1 VDLPGDYARRKVNA
15 ALVPVNPSQRA
26 AIEGLQFALEKIQGP
41 PGTGK
46 STTIFHI
53 LDARLPAGQRVLVT
67 CSRNVAVESIAQ
79 KLEGLEDWPLCVF
92 GPRDRVG
99 ETARRYLLD
108 SQVGGHL
115 DERRR
120 GKVKSLAQ
128 QRGQELR
135 EAIAQR
141 EARLKGCRRQRF
153 LLGFLKKRHAAA
165 YALRDFCTRLDE
177 YCAKVAA
184 APKWWEQQA
193 KESKEAVLASARVF
207 LCTIASSS
215 RMLREWEEAMGS
227 ELRVHTVIVDECGC
241 TPESSTALLL
251 RIRPSNL
258 VLVGDHKQLPPTS
271 LVQPQLLEGTGHNRS
286 LLERC
291 VLASGRVH
299 QLREQ
304 YRMHPS
310 IASVVS
316 GLFYAGRLLTPLSVA
331 QERKAQ
337 EPRPLVWM
345 DVQGRD
351 EAPNKSYVNFSE
363 VSACVRVVAR
373 IRERVGPG
381 PSVALLTFYKGQL
394 EELMKALPSN
404 LDAEVLTVDAC
415 QGSEFDFVILSTVRA
430 NREQR
435 LGFVKDAQRICVA
448 TSRSRMQLF
457 IVGHRQTLA
466 SDGDWRKV
474 AEACLPPKP
483 DEVQPQR
490 PLPASFV
497 SVFDALRKAKE
508 KEAEQK
514 ALQAMEEQDAKGRGK
529 SRSPGVSYYG
539 AESLMRQQGSF
550 RGAKTLTRRRGLP
563 AGRVL
568 HPSASL
574 SRVISWAGRTAPT
587 PAAPWWPS
595 AAASAAAGM
604 CRNWRIWPR
613 PTCRAWRLPPDIL
626 HVKTISIWGRDLS
639 LQECF
644 SIAFVIGFGAA
655 KFPAIRLGTSV
666 FFFKHR
672 LSILLAL
679 LVVSMLASGSAAL
692 LPAAW
697 PLMKVLAIFVSS
709 FLSSFLYGGIVTY
722 LEGRRSTEILLAF
735 VAGALV
741 FAGTLSRAMA
751 TWLLAAG
758 CGPRWMPLLLGTV
771 ACCGSCYLLLL
782 TAWAPAPSARDVE
795 LRSARVP
802 MDARTQWKFLRD
814 NFLGI
819 FSAIIVYSC
828 MVGLRSFRD
837 FYTQQIFTAALNGT
851 PASQIY
857 VLADIPGAV
866 FSFLSLVLMS
876 WVVNSQKALILMF
889 LLTAC
894 GVAFMA
900 GATYLFQT
908 GAMDGVTWI
917 LLYSG
922 GFYTSYSML
931 NAPLNERIFAATRA
945 EGTCTFLVYAS
956 DLSGYVVTI
965 ALLMYQS
972 FGPPPSTADTS
983 VLDLFVA
990 MLYLLSLL
998 MLLLL
1003 GASTLYFGRGIY
1015 SMQPNVG

>member
-1 VDLPGDYARRKVNA
+1 ACVEKAQRDTFRVSHYFGSRGAPRWFLGMGWVFGRRIVDFLARNVGDLKKNGAADVQLGFWLAPLEGIEWVDMKDGQFHDYPMPGSTFSNGCTERSILVHRMNEERWKDFDPGTCELRCPLRAEKILPSVPRSSARRSRDHSPWPAGK
-15 ALVPVNPSQRA
+15 PVL
-26 AIEGLQFALEKIQGP
+26 EGHEVETLHTRHAQIPLG
-41 PGTGK
+41 
-46 STTIFHI
+46 S
-53 LDARLPAGQRVLVT
+53 LDASPA
-67 CSRNVAVESIAQ
+67 
-79 KLEGLEDWPLCVF
+79 
-92 GPRDRVG
+92 
-99 ETARRYLLD
+99 
-108 SQVGGHL
+108 QVGGHL
-115 DERRR
+115 DEQRRR

-141 EARLKGCRRQRF
+141 EAGLKGCRRQRF

-177 YCAKVAA
+177 YC
-184 APKWWEQQA
+184 A

-550 RGAKTLTRRRGLP
+550 RGAKTLTRRKDG
-563 AGRVL
+563 
-568 HPSASL
+568 SY
-574 SRVISWAGRTAPT
+574 
-587 PAAPWWPS
+587 
-595 AAASAAAGM
+595 
-604 CRNWRIWPR
+604 
-613 PTCRAWRLPPDIL
+613 
-626 HVKTISIWGRDLS
+626 
-639 LQECF
+639 
-644 SIAFVIGFGAA
+644 
-655 KFPAIRLGTSV
+655 
-666 FFFKHR
+666 
-672 LSILLAL
+672 
-679 LVVSMLASGSAAL
+679 ASGSVVAIGGGFRSRRDVQEL
-692 LPAAW
+692 EN
-697 PLMKVLAIFVSS
+697 LAKAHLQSM
-709 FLSSFLYGGIVTY
+709 
-722 LEGRRSTEILLAF
+722 EA
-735 VAGALV
+735 
-741 FAGTLSRAMA
+741 
-751 TWLLAAG
+751 
-758 CGPRWMPLLLGTV
+758 PRPEQ
-771 ACCGSCYLLLL
+771 
-782 TAWAPAPSARDVE
+782 SARN
-795 LRSARVP
+795 SA
-802 MDARTQWKFLRD
+802 
-814 NFLGI
+814 
-819 FSAIIVYSC
+819 SAPC
-828 MVGLRSFRD
+828 WSF
-837 FYTQQIFTAALNGT
+837 
-851 PASQIY
+851 
-857 VLADIPGAV
+857 
-866 FSFLSLVLMS
+866 
-876 WVVNSQKALILMF
+876 
-889 LLTAC
+889 
-894 GVAFMA
+894 
-900 GATYLFQT
+900 
-908 GAMDGVTWI
+908 
-917 LLYSG
+917 
-922 GFYTSYSML
+922 
-931 NAPLNERIFAATRA
+931 
-945 EGTCTFLVYAS
+945 
-956 DLSGYVVTI
+956 
-965 ALLMYQS
+965 
-972 FGPPPSTADTS
+972 
-983 VLDLFVA
+983 
-990 MLYLLSLL
+990 
-998 MLLLL
+998 
-1003 GASTLYFGRGIY
+1003 
-1015 SMQPNVG
+1015 